1 VTLSATASVWAVRC
15 KAFGGVAEL
24 PGMAGEG
31 WSQRYGSVWMRM
43 GTLEA
48 TSRSALMRNGT
59 WLNLALNSWMLCLE
73 ASPVIASRLSRLSA
87 LDGGALAEAQL
98 MVSEKLDALVQLQ
111 GMAITGRLGRSPLSA
126 ALLSVAH
133 FRRAVASNHSR
144 LSYPIRKSKRQ
155 QQRSG
160 KLEALS
166 SGTTPGFQS
175 SL

>member
-1 VTLSATASVWAVRC
+1 
-15 KAFGGVAEL
+15 
-24 PGMAGEG
+24 
-31 WSQRYGSVWMRM
+31 
-43 GTLEA
+43 
-48 TSRSALMRNGT
+48 MRNGT

-87 LDGGALAEAQL
+87 LDGGALAEAHL

-144 LSYPIRKSKRQ
+144 LSYPTRKS
-155 QQRSG
+155 
-160 KLEALS
+160 
-166 SGTTPGFQS
+166 
-175 SL
+175 